1 MGSAVSPVF
10 QVLVLDL
17 FVLGHKNGNCKTNR
31 TSNICLSSIL
41 GTLTVLEV
49 NFFVLLFQVVDTLK
63 LTRKEQKLSPFWEH
77 SRVLSVIGP
86 GSLYHECS
94 NLLSRKI
101 MTIATT
107 CLKQNGINLSVLILT
122 DLLKAS

>member
-63 LTRKEQKLSPFWEH
+63 LTRKEQKLNPFWEH